1 MSYDFFSMNTI
12 CDSVVLHH
20 RLFYCVNELFRVP
33 GNNRKPQ
40 LSRPAQLL
48 HELGMPSSLSGYR
61 FLEFAITTIA
71 EQPHLLRNLD
81 RGLYPR
87 IAKKFDSTNGRVE
100 KNIRCAIER
109 TWLRGNSALIHEI
122 FGYSVNPQQGRPSNA
137 EFLCA
142 VIDYLNR

>member
-12 CDSVVLHH
+12 CENAVLHH
-20 RLFYCVNELFRVP
+20 RLFYCVSELFRVP
-33 GNNRKPQ
+33 GNHKRPQ

-61 FLEFAITTIA
+61 FLEFAMTMLA
-71 EQPHLLRNLD
+71 KQPHLLKNLD
-81 RGLYPR
+81 RGLYPM
-87 IAKKFDSTNGRVE
+87 IAEKFDSTNGRVE

-109 TWLRGNSALIHEI
+109 AWLRGNPTLIREI
-122 FGYSVNPQQGRPSNA
+122 FGYSVNPDQGRPFNA

-142 VIDYLNR
+142 VCDYLNR

>member
-33 GNNRKPQ
+33 DNNRKPQ

-71 EQPHLLRNLD
+71 EQPHLPRTWTAGYI
-81 RGLYPR
+81 RGLPE
-87 IAKKFDSTNGRVE
+87 SLTV
-100 KNIRCAIER
+100 
-109 TWLRGNSALIHEI
+109 
-122 FGYSVNPQQGRPSNA
+122 PM
-137 EFLCA
+137 A
-142 VIDYLNR
+142 V